1 MEMEE
6 VSGSGESSLG
16 VSMISSS
23 SSSSSFKSSKSS
35 QMEVVFEL
43 AKRVELEAKEDM
55 LTITKGLRLESKH
68 LSWKYHA
75 TFVNHAR

>member
-16 VSMISSS
+16 VSMI
-23 SSSSSFKSSKSS
+23 SSSSFKSSKSS

-68 LSWKYHA
+68 LS
-75 TFVNHAR
+75 

>member
-68 LSWKYHA
+68 LS
-75 TFVNHAR
+75 